1 MMDWYRSVMDS
12 DVNPLQTL
20 PPVQRFQIMVVLSLM
35 WTAIF
40 CAGAGVWFWYGEL
53 VALHVL
59 VALGILITSLTF
71 RAASKV
77 KPDAAPQ
84 TYRDYPAKDGT
95 TRYDDVWGA

>member
-1 MMDWYRSVMDS
+1 MLDWYRTIMDS
-12 DVNPLQTL
+12 DVNPLRKL

-40 CAGAGVWFWYGEL
+40 CAGASAWVWYGEL
-53 VALHVL
+53 AVLHVL

-71 RAASKV
+71 RAANKIE
-77 KPDAAPQ
+77 PEAAVQ
-84 TYRDYPAKDGT
+84 TYRDHPARDGT